1 MRRAPDRT
9 WRAAGAAVLVALA
22 ARAAG
27 AQQDSV
33 RINVVRATTPFEV
46 QVERI
51 SRQLVEQQRRV
62 ATLSGTRQQLLVSL
76 RTPSIAE
83 ETRHV
88 IVTRLR
94 AVEGQLSSIAESA
107 RALRAQLE
115 QLCASTRAATGWLG
129 VAFNSNFSM
138 DASPDGPR
146 LAMRRYPEIE
156 SVEPGSPAEKS
167 GIRRGDVLL
176 TLGGRDLSDA
186 ELSLTEL
193 LKPGTRLAV
202 RLKRGVETRNLN
214 VLIEPRPADFQ
225 PTCAW
230 EDDVIARALS
240 PAQGYTF
247 VISGASPGSGDSAAA
262 RTVRPQVWVTAPEPP
277 GQSPVNGYAYTIPG
291 SAQVALGAQLVP
303 LNEGLASLSGVER
316 GLFVVDVVRRS
327 PAAQSGLMAGDV
339 IVSADGRVLRSPA
352 ALLQLMGESETR
364 ELPLQLVR
372 RRKPETIVLK
382 W

>member
-1 MRRAPDRT
+1 MRHAPDRS

-22 ARAAG
+22 ARTAS

-33 RINVVRATTPFEV
+33 RVNVVRATTPFEV

-76 RTPSIAE
+76 RTPAIAE
-83 ETRHV
+83 GTRNV

-129 VAFNSNFSM
+129 VAFNSDFSM

-156 SVEPGSPAEKS
+156 SIEPGSPAEKA

-225 PTCAW
+225 PTCGW
-230 EDDVIARALS
+230 EDDVIARALA
-240 PAQGYTF
+240 PGQGFAF
-247 VISGASPGSGDSAAA
+247 VVSGTGAGAGDSVAA
-262 RTVRPQVWVTAPEPP
+262 RAPRAQVWVTGPESQGQAP
-277 GQSPVNGYAYTIPG
+277 VGYAFTIAG

-303 LNEGLASLSGVER
+303 LNEGLANLSGAER

-339 IVSADGRVLRSPA
+339 IVSVDGRVVRSPA
-352 ALLQLMGESETR
+352 ALVQMMEESETR

-372 RRKPETIVLK
+372 RRKVETIVLK